1 MDQIKFVLFLN
12 KLQIC
17 NPDDKLPVQAIQ
29 PIWWKSKT
37 VNKFDW
43 NTTGP
48 EKLEYFQAWNKINI
62 VS

>member
-1 MDQIKFVLFLN
+1 MNLFFFLN
-12 KLQIC
+12 KLQIF
-17 NPDDKLPVQAIQ
+17 NPDDKLVVKALQ
-29 PIWWKSKT
+29 PILWKSNT

-48 EKLEYFQAWNKINI
+48 EKLEYFQAQNKTYV